1 MRLIWH
7 IVIDNMNTVDENT
20 FGKKVGRVINAEMYA
35 WDWQDDFSQSRHL
48 LQSALLDDVYEVH
61 SSGFIKQKPDPKIML
76 KAAPITIISLNSFL
90 SDVA

>member
-20 FGKKVGRVINAEMYA
+20 FGKKVGRAINAEMYA
-35 WDWQDDFSQSRHL
+35 WDWQDDFSRSRHL

-61 SSGFIKQKPDPKIML
+61 SSGFYKTKTRSEDYVESG
-76 KAAPITIISLNSFL
+76 AHNDFIIEFFF
-90 SDVA
+90 